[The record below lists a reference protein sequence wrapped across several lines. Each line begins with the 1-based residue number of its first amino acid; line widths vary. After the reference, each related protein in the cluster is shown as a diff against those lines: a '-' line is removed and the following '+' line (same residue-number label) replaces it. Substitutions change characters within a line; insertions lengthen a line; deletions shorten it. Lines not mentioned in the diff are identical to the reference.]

1 MGGDKFVSPQWT
13 KPGRCFQAWWL
24 TQAVSIRKKA
34 TPMANAE
41 MAVMPNFL
49 IQLSCI
55 LCTCLDVVKGMPDT
69 KTMDQ
74 SHM

>member
-1 MGGDKFVSPQWT
+1 
-13 KPGRCFQAWWL
+13 
-24 TQAVSIRKKA
+24 
-34 TPMANAE
+34 MANAE

-55 LCTCLDVVKGMPDT
+55 LCTCLDVVEGMPDT
-69 KTMDQ
+69 KTMDH